1 MSTEQVQVI
10 AEHNVANQHANT
22 NHHDEIGLKELFAAI
37 WRAKFWLAGVSFL
50 VAVLTAF
57 YSLTLPN
64 IYRSETLV
72 SPVTEAAGGKLSSL
86 AGQFGGIASLA
97 GINLGS
103 KDSNKTSIALQKLKS
118 REFFFNF
125 AQQYDVLVPLMAA
138 KSWDP
143 DTNKLI
149 LDSDIYDEA
158 ADKWVR
164 QVRHPRQA
172 KPSLLEAHETFL
184 DNLTVNQ
191 DKESGMIKIMFDHVS
206 PVIARDWVTALVAA
220 INNEM
225 RQADINEAQSGI
237 AYLEQQIAQTKIS
250 EIQTVL
256 YQLIEEQTKTLM
268 LTNVKPEYVFETI
281 DPPVVPELKLKPARA
296 LMVIGSAA
304 LAGILGVGIVL
315 IRLVLSKE

>member
-1 MSTEQVQVI
+1 MSTERVTSENSAI
-10 AEHNVANQHANT
+10 SQHANT
-22 NHHDEIGLKELFAAI
+22 SHSDEIGLYELFSAI
-37 WRAKFWLAGVSFL
+37 WRAKFWLMGLSFL
-50 VAVLTAF
+50 VAVAMAF

-125 AQQYDVLVPLMAA
+125 ARKYDVLLPLMAA

-143 DTNKLI
+143 ETNTLI
-149 LDSDIYDEA
+149 LDSDIYDQQS
-158 ADKWVR
+158 DKWVR
-164 QVRHPRQA
+164 QVRHPRQS

-184 DNLTVNQ
+184 ENLTVNQ

-220 INNEM
+220 INDEM

-281 DPPVVPELKLKPARA
+281 DPAIVPEMKLKPARA
-296 LMVIGSAA
+296 LMVIGAAA
-304 LAGILGVGIVL
+304 LTGILGIGIVL